1 MAQIIKHRRG
11 TLAEL
16 NGVVLNNGELG
27 IVTGSVTIGDSPIK
41 TAIVVGNTDGTNR
54 LSLAR
59 LAQGSGS
66 ATLVGKTGG
75 ANWNDMIY
83 YDTNDYKLQ
92 TLHSTNGVSTL
103 NLTGNISATE
113 IAGNISG
120 SLTSTGSFGYL
131 NVVGDAI
138 IGGNLTFGD
147 ANTDNVSFGAD
158 ISSSLIPNNDDK
170 FDLGSSGQQWKDL
183 YIDGT
188 ANIDS
193 LAADSAAIGDLTSG
207 RVVVAG
213 ASGELQD
220 DSDLTFSGDTLTAT
234 KIGAFQ
240 AVGAINFD
248 SQNLTNVNINS
259 GTVDAITSLTV
270 GNDVDVGNYKITS
283 KALEASDLTAGRVT
297 FAGTNGLLADDSD
310 LTFSTATLSAT
321 NLTTTGT
328 IKDFSVAS
336 GSLTSSGSFGYV
348 NALSGVNAGNVN
360 VGISGLNEIDT
371 DSGNLTLD
379 STGGEVIVDDVLRV
393 TGNTQLSGSL
403 LIEDAA
409 ATITHE
415 GATSLTI
422 SSTNGTVLVEGSV
435 FTGDDL
441 EVPGNLTVSG
451 TTTTID
457 STTLNIGDN
466 IIVLNAAG
474 AVVDSGLQ
482 VVDAAG
488 TTHTGSLLWN
498 ATNDY
503 WYSGISGS
511 THYRHPVQSTAS
523 DLTDNRVVISQGDGR
538 IESST
543 AITDDGT
550 TVDISNRLD
559 AQASLVVT
567 GSVYATAGASVAAA
581 SASLVSFRND
591 SDDQFGYLASAD
603 TQAVTTGLVGY
614 NTSTGNLTI
623 SSVVDGGSF

>member
-27 IVTGSVTIGDSPIK
+27 IVTGSVTIGDAPIK

-92 TLHSTNGVSTL
+92 TLHSTNGVTTL

-131 NVVGDAI
+131 NVVGDAV

-158 ISSSLIPNNDDK
+158 VSSSFIPNNDDA

-183 YIDGT
+183 YINGT

-207 RVVVAG
+207 RVVIAG
-213 ASGELQD
+213 TSGELQD
-220 DSDLTFSGDTLTAT
+220 DGDLTFSGDTLTAT

-259 GTVDAITSLTV
+259 GTVDGITSLTV
-270 GNDVDVGNYKITS
+270 GNDVDVGNYKISS

-482 VVDAAG
+482 VVDAVG

-591 SDDQFGYLASAD
+591 SDDQFGYLASAN
-603 TQAVTTGLVGY
+603 TEAVTTGLVGY

>member
-1 MAQIIKHRRG
+1 M
-11 TLAEL
+11 
-16 NGVVLNNGELG
+16 
-27 IVTGSVTIGDSPIK
+27 
-41 TAIVVGNTDGTNR
+41 
-54 LSLAR
+54 
-59 LAQGSGS
+59 
-66 ATLVGKTGG
+66 
-75 ANWNDMIY
+75 
-83 YDTNDYKLQ
+83 
-92 TLHSTNGVSTL
+92 
-103 NLTGNISATE
+103 
-113 IAGNISG
+113 
-120 SLTSTGSFGYL
+120 
-131 NVVGDAI
+131 
-138 IGGNLTFGD
+138 TFGD

-158 ISSSLIPNNDDK
+158 VSSSFIPNNDDA

-220 DSDLTFSGDTLTAT
+220 DSDLTFS
-234 KIGAFQ
+234 
-240 AVGAINFD
+240 
-248 SQNLTNVNINS
+248 
-259 GTVDAITSLTV
+259 
-270 GNDVDVGNYKITS
+270 
-283 KALEASDLTAGRVT
+283 
-297 FAGTNGLLADDSD
+297 
-310 LTFSTATLSAT
+310 TATLSAT

-348 NALSGVNAGNVN
+348 NALSGVNAGNIN
-360 VGISGLNEIDT
+360 VGISSLNEIDT

-482 VVDAAG
+482 VVDAVG

-591 SDDQFGYLASAD
+591 SNDQLGYLASAD